1 MDNLPTIKNFEID
14 YSFIIKNYLNPE
26 LWHKKWN
33 LFTYKSFVFSLELN
47 SIYVQDEKIYFYMTL
62 EDILNTSDY
71 EDDWVSNP
79 SKCSTVIDYSLK
91 IDNVS
96 FLKNKINSAMLAL
109 IEKLEERKIKK
120 TEEYKNIKNSERA
133 EEERLTK
140 IAEDFLD
147 DNNVTNEDIR
157 DVYISN
163 YVSNNSKIDE
173 YLNDCKYKL
182 KYNMLTDLYLIYAN
196 INKKDDLLKTL
207 ENRTLNTEEFEEL
220 KTEINEYIEY
230 IETENFEEEMQE
242 NLEDI

>member
-1 MDNLPTIKNFEID
+1 M
-14 YSFIIKNYLNPE
+14 
-26 LWHKKWN
+26 
-33 LFTYKSFVFSLELN
+33 LEL
-47 SIYVQDEKIYFYMTL
+47 
-62 EDILNTSDY
+62 
-71 EDDWVSNP
+71 
-79 SKCSTVIDYSLK
+79 
-91 IDNVS
+91 
-96 FLKNKINSAMLAL
+96 
-109 IEKLEERKIKK
+109 IERLEERKIKK
-120 TEEYKNIKNSERA
+120 TEEYKNIKDSEIA

-207 ENRTLNTEEFEEL
+207 ENRALNTEEFEEL
-220 KTEINEYIEY
+220 KNEINEYIEY
-230 IETENFEEEMQE
+230 IDTEEFKEEMQE